1 MPKSDPSQTGFK
13 YQPREMVR
21 SPRQFG
27 KSSAVLEPAD
37 GIGLDDPRL
46 GAARLQHKVA
56 NSVREALLAR
66 GELLQN
72 LVETTPG
79 VPGMSYDRLLRIAR
93 GETLMQLADLVN
105 WAARYGE
112 VREVLAKE
120 QFGFETSDDK
130 R

>member
-1 MPKSDPSQTGFK
+1 MPRSDPAQTGFK

-72 LVETTPG
+72 LAETAPG

-105 WAARYGE
+105 WAARYSE
-112 VREVLAKE
+112 VRQLLANE
-120 QFGFETSDDK
+120 QFGYQAEEHTT
-130 R
+130 